1 MHIALAFLIP
11 FSLATFF
18 APIIQ
23 DFQSIVLGREEIT
36 KENEILIVEEVTLGY
51 LEETRDEV
59 LGPIKAAEKPLPDI
73 LERIAYCESGG
84 KQKNENGDVIRGVV
98 NPLDIGKFQINLF
111 YHGERAE
118 KLNIDL
124 FTEEGNTEFALLLF
138 EEQGVAP
145 WVWSKPCWGKLI

>member
-1 MHIALAFLIP
+1 MQISFLLLVP
-11 FSLATFF
+11 FSIATLF

-23 DFQSIVLGREEIT
+23 SFPDIVFNSVSIIN
-36 KENEILIVEEVTLGY
+36 ENEIMIVEEVNPEF
-51 LEETRDEV
+51 LEEVRDEV
-59 LGPIKAAEKPLPDI
+59 SELSKAAEKPLPDI

-84 KQKNENGDVIRGVV
+84 QQFYENGDVIRGIV

-118 KLNIDL
+118 ELNIDL

-138 EEQGVAP
+138 NEQGVLP
-145 WVWSKPCWGKLI
+145 WVWSKPCWG